1 MKESSATQFIAMAGL
16 IIAKYEFLSSIY
28 DCQCHYGTVKEEVHI
43 FRKKR
48 DEKSTAQATHVQCLL

>member
-28 DCQCHYGTVKEEVHI
+28 DCQRQYGTVKKEVHI

-48 DEKSTAQATHVQCLL
+48 DEK